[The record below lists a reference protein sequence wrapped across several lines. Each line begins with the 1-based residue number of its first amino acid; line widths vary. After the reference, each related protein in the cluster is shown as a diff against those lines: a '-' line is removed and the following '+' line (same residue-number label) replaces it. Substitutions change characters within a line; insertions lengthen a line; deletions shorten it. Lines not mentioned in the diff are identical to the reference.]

1 MKKILLLLSL
11 LIAFS
16 CAEPYNF
23 NPNEEVIDSEYVDPF
38 LGCYSVQSTGTNSS
52 TRCERGDYMILIRY
66 EDIDRLGTY
75 QVTRYL
81 ICLNSRYTINDIRL
95 GQIICDL
102 DQYQ

>member
-23 NPNEEVIDSEYVDPF
+23 NPNEEVIKSDYVDPT

>member
-1 MKKILLLLSL
+1 MKKTLLLLSL
-11 LIAFS
+11 LTVFS
-16 CAEPYNF
+16 CSEAYDF
-23 NPNEEVIDSEYVDPF
+23 NPNEEVIDSEYVNPF
-38 LGCYSVQSTGTNSS
+38 LGCYSVQGKGTNSS

-66 EDIDRLGTY
+66 EDIERLGTY
-75 QVTRYL
+75 QVTRYY

>member
-1 MKKILLLLSL
+1 MKKILILLSL
-11 LIAFS
+11 LTAFS

-23 NPNEEVIDSEYVDPF
+23 NPNEEVIKSDYVDPT

-66 EDIDRLGTY
+66 EDIERLGTY
-75 QVTRYL
+75 QVTRYY